1 MPEQSNKNVKKMAEL
16 LRSGNTML
24 NRSCPVCN
32 TPIFRNKEGELFCP
46 SCNRKVMIVDDD
58 SKTKDMSSTKGEV
71 SESAKESK
79 DKKELKKRKGEIMD
93 KTINTI
99 EKKILGLLSEVES
112 EIQLNQLR
120 DYIQVLKEL
129 YEFLFFLT
137 KE

>member
-1 MPEQSNKNVKKMAEL
+1 MPEQSNENVKKMAEL

-46 SCNRKVMIVDDD
+46 SCNRKVMIVDND
-58 SKTKDMSSTKGEV
+58 SKTKDMGSSKGGV
-71 SESAKESK
+71 SESAKERK
-79 DKKELKKRKGEIMD
+79 DKKESKKGKGEVLE

-99 EKKILGLLSEVES
+99 EKKILSLLSKIKS
-112 EIQLNQLR
+112 EMQLHQLR

-129 YEFLFFLT
+129 YELLFFLT

>member
-58 SKTKDMSSTKGEV
+58 SKTKEMSSTKGEV

-79 DKKELKKRKGEIMD
+79 DKKELKKGKGEIMD

-112 EIQLNQLR
+112 EMQLNQLR